1 MLTLKRITNKH
12 EKKTRNME
20 NAFQTKMWYSN
31 LGKFRRVLV
40 FVAEKVCVSEGFG

>member
-1 MLTLKRITNKH
+1 MGMWHLVNPTSGQVSI
-12 EKKTRNME
+12 M

-40 FVAEKVCVSEGFG
+40 SVAENVCVSEGFG